1 MVTMSV
7 RWTLTVLVLIVLV
20 SSAGPAFAA
29 PQTKPWRIGVAG
41 AYSNGFWGMLGR
53 EGLPRERMMENRVG
67 DPAYLKQFDA
77 VLITM
82 PGVGAGA
89 VSAAVEE
96 FVRDGGIAVTEGAV
110 WPSETA
116 LPGRRI
122 TQRKGP
128 NFEFVEAEPPL
139 GFGLARGGRLP
150 TTRRPASSIIPAEG
164 HPDTYVLARFTDE
177 GANDDVKGVFLDG
190 DRGAPGLV
198 FFRYGKGWWLWS
210 GTWTGYWTALSGPH
224 FVPAVLGS
232 LAYASKGELISR
244 WDRRAVAPEDLLTS
258 RIADSRR
265 PDREPGPGEPGAPG
279 DGYEVLDNSLE
290 LGGDFDLT
298 AGWPA
303 GSSARVLSS
312 FWNANWQR
320 RVDLAD
326 GIVRIVSVRDG
337 NESVLAATAPGQIE
351 AAADHDV
358 HVRRRNGDVLVRVD
372 GKPVLCAVDGPPM
385 QGIVACSGLT
395 DPVCQPA
402 GPTEFA
408 DEFMRANDEDS
419 EWAPVSGQWK
429 VQQETG
435 DRGQGQVA
443 QSVNPFRYEA
453 NADADKPALSAT
465 GMWFWDDYQAEV
477 RVRPACDTAG
487 IAAHFVTDADH
498 LAFTVTLPAEGR
510 GLAEARLVCR
520 HGGVETTLA
529 TGPCAAIRGQWTKL
543 AIRVSGGYVQ
553 GLVDDVVVLR
563 ATDPVRA
570 TGGIALVAQAGQ
582 ALFDDVLVTP
592 WVAMPTSCD
601 GALPSSWIAES
612 GTLAKADGMPGWLS
626 LTGSPEGRAVSGW
639 EGGPAYEVR
648 GALRLGTAAQA
659 GLVLRDTGPDSCY
672 TVALREEAPGI
683 QRACLVR
690 NAREARQVLAEISLP
705 GNRDGEREIRARLS
719 DAHIQVLVDGKPLFD
734 GMDDGPRSGG
744 VGLWARDGQAF
755 FGTVE
760 ALPVERE
767 EQLVD
772 DLTPSFA
779 GIIDRATWAGRANF
793 LMADPDDLTLV
804 WHTGEFVAD
813 VTAKAGVLRQPDEP
827 VTVASLILGDGG
839 DPDSGYEARFARTWG
854 EEGVE
859 LTLLRRGEAVEV
871 GTADMPADQDAFEI
885 EFARNNGAL
894 VMRVDGETVLV
905 HNDRER
911 LDVRRV
917 GMKLV
922 GSLLRPDDTRIETA
936 NVRVYTFGQAPTD
949 WITEC
954 GTWEVASRW
963 SCSPGWTWFAGWDFK
978 DAWCTNKE
986 IFRGDQRLDMFVGAK
1001 MVDLPNNQKQE
1012 VLRDIRLGLCTT
1024 PGDINSGYRF
1034 VLGGKGNTWTAI
1046 LRDGKVLAETA
1057 WGMPQGG
1064 LHNDW
1069 ALVSAVKRGNVLTV
1083 SWEGH
1088 EILRAED
1095 PEPLSQGHAAIGT
1108 FDNGIMVPKMTIFG
1122 QLVAREPVEAN

>member
-1 MVTMSV
+1 MRVQ
-7 RWTLTVLVLIVLV
+7 WALTVLIVFV
-20 SSAGPAFAA
+20 ISAGAGLSA
-29 PQTKPWRIGVAG
+29 PQTRPWRIGVAG
-41 AYSNGFWGMLGR
+41 GYSNGFWGMLGR

-67 DPAYLKQFDA
+67 DPAYLKQFDV

-82 PGVGAGA
+82 PSVGAGTVA
-89 VSAAVEE
+89 AAVEE

-122 TQRKGP
+122 TQTKGP
-128 NFEFVEAEPPL
+128 NFEFVEADSPL

-150 TTRRPASSIIPAEG
+150 TTRRPASSIIPAAG

-177 GANDDVKGVFLDG
+177 GANDDVKGVFRDG
-190 DRGAPGLV
+190 DKGSPGLIL
-198 FFRYGKGWWLWS
+198 FRYGEGWWLWS

-224 FVPAVLGS
+224 FVPAILGS
-232 LAYASKGELISR
+232 LAYASRGELISR
-244 WDRRAVAPEDLLTS
+244 WDRRAVAVEDLLTS
-258 RIADSRR
+258 RVAEIRP
-265 PDREPGPGEPGAPG
+265 PDRKPGPGQPAAPG
-279 DGYEVLDNSLE
+279 DGYQVLDDSLE
-290 LGGDFDLT
+290 LSGDFDLV

-303 GSSARVLSS
+303 GSSARVLCS
-312 FWNANWQR
+312 FWNADWQR
-320 RVDLAD
+320 RVDFAD
-326 GIVRIVSVRDG
+326 GIVCIVSVRDG
-337 NESVLAATAPGQIE
+337 IESVLAATAPGQIDG
-351 AAADHDV
+351 AVDHEI

-372 GKPVLCAVDGPPM
+372 GQPVLCAVDGPPM
-385 QGIVACSGLT
+385 QGIVACSGLI
-395 DPVCQPA
+395 DPICQPA
-402 GPTEFA
+402 APTEFA

-419 EWAPVSGQWK
+419 DWSPVSGQWR

-453 NADADKPALSAT
+453 NAEADKPALSAT

-477 RVRPACDTAG
+477 RLRPACDKAG
-487 IAAHFVTDADH
+487 IAAHFISDTDH

-510 GLAEARLVCR
+510 GPAEARLICR
-520 HGGVETTLA
+520 RGGEETTLA
-529 TGPCAAIRGQWTKL
+529 TGPCAAIRGQWAKI

-553 GLVDDVVVLR
+553 GLVDDVVVLH

-582 ALFDDVLVTP
+582 ALFDDVLVKP

-601 GALPSSWIAES
+601 GVQPSNWITEE
-612 GTLAKADGMPGWLS
+612 GTLRSAEGAPGWLS
-626 LTGSPEGRAVSGW
+626 LTGSPEARAVSAW
-639 EGGPAYEVR
+639 EGGAAYEVR
-648 GALRLGTAAQA
+648 GDLCLGTATEA
-659 GLVLRDTGPDSCY
+659 GLALRYTSPDSFY
-672 TVALREEAPGI
+672 RVALCEDAPGTH
-683 QRACLVR
+683 RASLIRHVR
-690 NAREARQVLAEISLP
+690 DKSQVLAEIRLA
-705 GNRDGEREIRARLS
+705 GDRDSEHDVLARLS
-719 DAHIQVLVDGKPLFD
+719 DAHIQVRVDGKLLFD
-734 GMDDGPRSGG
+734 GMDDGPRRGG
-744 VGLWARDGQAF
+744 VGIWARDGQAR
-755 FGTVE
+755 FGAVA
-760 ALPVERE
+760 ALPVEPE

-779 GIIDRATWAGRANF
+779 GIIDKATWAGKANF
-793 LMADPDDLTLV
+793 LVADPDDLALF
-804 WHTGEFVAD
+804 WHTGEFVSD
-813 VTAKAGVLRQPDEP
+813 VTVKAGVLRQPEEP
-827 VTVASLILGDGG
+827 VTVASLILGDGE
-839 DPDSGYEARFARTWG
+839 DPESGYEARFARTWG

-859 LTLLRRGEAVEV
+859 LTLLRKGEAVEV
-871 GTADMPADQDAFEI
+871 GTLDVPSDRDSFEI
-885 EFARNNGAL
+885 EFARQNGAL
-894 VMRVDGETVLV
+894 VMRVDGETVLI
-905 HNDRER
+905 HNDSDR
-911 LDVRRV
+911 LDMRRV

-922 GSLLRPDDTRIETA
+922 GSLLRPDDTRIETP

-949 WITEC
+949 WISEC

-963 SCSPGWTWFAGWDFK
+963 SCSPGWTWFAGWSFK

-1024 PGDINSGYRF
+1024 PGDISSGYRF

-1057 WGMPQGG
+1057 WGLPQGG

-1069 ALVSAVKRGNVLTV
+1069 ALVSAAKRGNVLTV

-1088 EILRAED
+1088 EVLRAED
-1095 PEPLSQGHAAIGT
+1095 PDPLAQGHAAIGT
-1108 FDNGIMVPKMTIFG
+1108 FDNGIMVPKITIFG
-1122 QLVAREPVEAN
+1122 QVVAREPVEAN